1 MRAGASARIRALV
14 RKDAAELVR
23 NPGAVLP
30 ALAMMVAALIPSFL
44 VAVAAP
50 RLSGE
55 TVDESSEFADASR
68 AALAVLPELA
78 GLETTARIQAFLF
91 HQFGLLLLLV
101 PVVGAMAI
109 AAHAVI
115 GEKTARSLEPLLAT
129 PISTLE
135 LLAAKTLTPFV
146 FALMVM
152 WAALALFVAGIAL
165 IGEPDVWHTFLSLR
179 SVVLYGLVGPLLSL
193 VSLLLTVIISSR
205 VNDPRSAQQLGALV
219 VLPITAIFLAQI
231 IGQFLLGTRVLVV
244 SALGLAGLRV
254 LHLWLGGWV
263 FQRERILMRWK

>member
-1 MRAGASARIRALV
+1 MRAGALTRIRALV
-14 RKDAAELVR
+14 IKDIAELAR

-30 ALAMMVAALIPSFL
+30 ALAVMVAALIPSFL

-55 TVDESSEFADASR
+55 TLDESSEFADAAR
-68 AALAVLPELA
+68 AALDVLPELA
-78 GLETTARIQAFLF
+78 GLETAARIQAFLF

-109 AAHAVI
+109 AAHAVV
-115 GEKTARSLEPLLAT
+115 GEKSARSLEPLLAT
-129 PISTLE
+129 PIATAE

-146 FALMVM
+146 FALIVM
-152 WAALALFVAGIAL
+152 WAALALFVSGIAL
-165 IGEPDVWHTFLSLR
+165 VGEPGVWQTFFGLR
-179 SVVLYGLVGPLLSL
+179 GVLLYGLVGPLLSL
-193 VSLLLTVIISSR
+193 VSLLMTVIISSR

-231 IGQFLLGTRVLVV
+231 IGQFLLGNGALML
-244 SALGLAGLRV
+244 SALGLTLLTLV
-254 LHLWLGGWV
+254 LLWIGARV

>member
-1 MRAGASARIRALV
+1 MKAGALRRIHALV
-14 RKDAAELVR
+14 LKDLAELAR

-30 ALAMMVAALIPSFL
+30 AFAVMVAALIPSFL

-50 RLSGE
+50 SLSGE
-55 TVDESSEFADASR
+55 TLDESSEFADAAR
-68 AALAVLPELA
+68 AAFDVLPDLA
-78 GLETTARIQAFLF
+78 GLETAARIQAFLF

-101 PVVGAMAI
+101 PVVGVMAI

-129 PISTLE
+129 PISTPE

-146 FALMVM
+146 FALVVM
-152 WAALALFVAGIAL
+152 WAALAVFVAGIAL
-165 IGEPDVWHTFLSLR
+165 VGEPGVWRTFVSLR
-179 SVVLYGLVGPLLSL
+179 SVVLYGVVGPLLSL
-193 VSLLLTVIISSR
+193 VSLLMTVIISSR

-219 VLPITAIFLAQI
+219 VLPITAVFLAQI
-231 IGQFLLGTRVLVV
+231 IGQFLLGNRALVL
-244 SALGLAGLRV
+244 SALGLALLSV
-254 LHLWLGGWV
+254 LLLWLGVRV